1 MNENGISFTTLRFL
15 DDVLERD
22 FCSDYFTKSLKHVR
36 LAMAFGLFLYAA
48 FGILDVYIIP
58 EAKDIAWFIR
68 FAIVCPYLV
77 FLLLFSLTPQFERFM
92 KEALML
98 LVFVAG
104 VGIAIMIIKAD
115 PLGSHLY
122 SSGLVLI
129 YMFSYSFL
137 KMRFVHATVASLAV
151 LAAYEIAALPADGIS
166 FPVMLG
172 HNFFYVSANLVGMF
186 TAYHLEFYARRDFLQ
201 TLLVKEQEEKKYRS
215 EKERMQALV
224 ERTETALQESEEKFG
239 ILAEI
244 APVAIFIH
252 QGSHFI
258 YANPAGAAISGY
270 SREELFTRD
279 FWSLLHPDFRDVVRQ
294 RGAARLRGEQ
304 PPPHYELKYL
314 TKAGEE
320 RWAYMN
326 AGVIDYEGAPA
337 VIGTSFDI
345 TDIKRAEEETE
356 RLHEENIRQYEARIE
371 DEKRYQR
378 EKEKI
383 LKDLHDGVGGATM
396 NMNLLAELALRETSM
411 TEIKKALATISELG
425 RENLSEIQRFLNS
438 LDAAK
443 SNWHI
448 LTSEMRHFGSTM
460 IEPNGMSF
468 DLETAAEN
476 RNGPIDS
483 LLFLN
488 LFRIYKEALTNI
500 VKHSH
505 AKAVTVALTV
515 GMDKILL
522 TIHDDGTGLDA
533 AKGSGRGLKN
543 MQTRA
548 EEMGGT
554 LTVSTEQGTT
564 VHLDLPL
571 RQKYSGR
578 SIEDHQ
584 EP

>member
-1 MNENGISFTTLRFL
+1 MNEKGINFFTLRFF

-22 FCSDYFTKSLKHVR
+22 FYSDYFTKSLKHVR

-48 FGILDVYIIP
+48 FGILDSYIIP
-58 EAKDIAWFIR
+58 EEKSLAWSIR
-68 FAIVCPYLV
+68 YAVVCPYFV
-77 FLLLFSLTPQFERFM
+77 FLLFFSLTPQFKRFM
-92 KEALML
+92 QEALMA

-104 VGIAIMIIKAD
+104 VGITIMIIKAD
-115 PLGSHLY
+115 PLGSYLY
-122 SSGLVLI
+122 SSGLMLV

-137 KMRFVHATVASLAV
+137 KIRFIHTSIASLAV
-151 LAAYEIAALPADGIS
+151 LAVYEVTTLSAGRIS
-166 FPVMLG
+166 FPVFLSN
-172 HNFFYVSANLVGMF
+172 NFFHISANLVGMF

-215 EKERMQALV
+215 EKEQMQSLV
-224 ERTETALQESEEKFG
+224 ERTETALLESEAKFG

-252 QGSHFI
+252 KGTNLI
-258 YANPAGAAISGY
+258 YANPAGAKMTGY
-270 SREELFTRD
+270 SREELLKMD
-279 FWSLLHPDFRDVVRQ
+279 FWRVVHPNYRALIKERSF
-294 RGAARLRGEQ
+294 ARLRGEQ
-304 PPPHYELKYL
+304 PPSHYEMKYI
-314 TKAGEE
+314 TKGGEE

-337 VIGTSFDI
+337 VIGTLFDI
-345 TDIKRAEEETE
+345 TDIKRAEEETT
-356 RLHEENIRQYEARIE
+356 RLHEDNIRQYQARIE
-371 DEKRYQR
+371 DEKHYQQ
-378 EKEKI
+378 EKENI

-396 NMNLLAELALRETSM
+396 NMNLLAELALRETSLPS
-411 TEIKKALATISELG
+411 IKKALAIISELG

-460 IEPNGMSF
+460 IEPHGKSF
-468 DLETAAEN
+468 DLETTTEN
-476 RNGPIDS
+476 MDGPIDS

-500 VKHSH
+500 VKHSR

-522 TIHDDGTGLDA
+522 TIHDDGIGLDA

-554 LTVSTEQGTT
+554 LTISSEQGTT
-564 VHLDLPL
+564 VRLDLPL
-571 RQKYSGR
+571 RQKYAVR
-578 SIEDHQ
+578 SIEDH
-584 EP
+584 